1 MLNTSAARDR
11 LELGREDRLD
21 IRSALLRVLTDLYLQ
36 RPAHT
41 PEDERCYTELALRL
55 LDAVDVSERAAI
67 AERLAVYSAAPRPLI
82 ERLARD
88 VDEVAAPI
96 LDHPIWLSP
105 AETAAE
111 PTAGAVPSTTPLP
124 AGPVRAFRAASARA
138 EAHALS
144 ELFYTATF
152 LERRLILAN
161 LEFAAL
167 IPMAPLSSAARSAM
181 SRLLS
186 AVPDR
191 DYQAV
196 ARRLEFILGLSRSQA
211 QRIVSD
217 AGGEPI
223 AVIGKAMDLPAQ
235 LVARWLAQRG
245 CAPAGA
251 ADCVHVFAALYQQ
264 ISADAARR
272 LIAIWQSADGAD
284 TDARGSA

>member
-1 MLNTSAARDR
+1 MNDTVVPPSPPLSNPLPVYLEPVPDELAVRVYHHAVPTKAGGEVPCWSYVTDGLRRHGQQELVFTLRRRSGETQIPQDPLDFFARVLR
-11 LELGREDRLD
+11 QLGTGQVLEAGGFSRYRSPDGFLGRTGTLAELNGWVGLLPTLGRAGVANSI
-21 IRSALLRVLTDLYLQ
+21 IRSTEALGHVVDAAYLLYLQ

-55 LDAVDVSERAAI
+55 LDAVDVSERTAI

-161 LEFAAL
+161 LEFAA
-167 IPMAPLSSAARSAM
+167 P
-181 SRLLS
+181 
-186 AVPDR
+186 
-191 DYQAV
+191 
-196 ARRLEFILGLSRSQA
+196 
-211 QRIVSD
+211 
-217 AGGEPI
+217 
-223 AVIGKAMDLPAQ
+223 
-235 LVARWLAQRG
+235 
-245 CAPAGA
+245 
-251 ADCVHVFAALYQQ
+251 
-264 ISADAARR
+264 
-272 LIAIWQSADGAD
+272 
-284 TDARGSA
+284 